1 MIKRFAIILALALLA
16 APALAQKVHIDYDM
30 SAPFSTYKTVA
41 WAKTEPTSVAD
52 TAPLLHEK
60 IKQAIE
66 AQIQSKNLVGAD
78 ENPDL
83 YVTYHTNEK
92 EEMALDITRFGYDY
106 ASTFHWD
113 PYWNHGPSM
122 GTADTHVSTF
132 GRGTL
137 VIDFWDPKTGK
148 LVWRGTAT
156 AVVKENPEKAEKQVQ
171 KAIKKIA
178 RKWDQM
184 VEKGL

>member
-1 MIKRFAIILALALLA
+1 MIRQLGLSLLLLALA
-16 APALAQKVHIDYDM
+16 APCLAQKVYIDYDRAVEFDEFETFQWYA
-30 SAPFSTYKTVA
+30 S
-41 WAKTEPTSVAD
+41 EETSVQETD
-52 TAPLLHEK
+52 PLVHARIVE
-60 IKQAIE
+60 AIR
-66 AQIQSKNLVGAD
+66 AQLAEGGMSEVD
-78 ENPDL
+78 SDPDL
-83 YVTYHTNEK
+83 HVTYHTNEK
-92 EEMALDITRFGYDY
+92 EEMSLDTTRFGYDY

-132 GRGTL
+132 SRGTL

-148 LVWRGTAT
+148 LVWRGTAV

-184 VEKGL
+184 VEEGL